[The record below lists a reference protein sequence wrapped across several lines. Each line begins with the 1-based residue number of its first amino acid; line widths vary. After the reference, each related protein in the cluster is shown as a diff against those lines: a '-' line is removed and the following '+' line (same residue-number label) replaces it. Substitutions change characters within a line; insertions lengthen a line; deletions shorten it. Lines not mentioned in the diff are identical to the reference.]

1 MNRNSQATKLF
12 GKQSSLFSQI
22 KLRLI
27 KITLIKKDK
36 IIKNDTKASIIISIF
51 LNIQRLIL
59 FPMISVVLSLK
70 KSVLKYKDRPGIKE
84 IEKISKLTAY
94 LNFPMWK
101 MGILNKIVNQDA
113 FIAC

>member
-1 MNRNSQATKLF
+1 
-12 GKQSSLFSQI
+12 
-22 KLRLI
+22 
-27 KITLIKKDK
+27 
-36 IIKNDTKASIIISIF
+36 
-51 LNIQRLIL
+51 
-59 FPMISVVLSLK
+59 MISVVLSLK